1 MIKCASLC
9 DLSSLKL
16 LFHFIQFVVFVL
28 DITIKVFTCM
38 AYVLLL
44 NQFSHINYT
53 KIFFIS
59 EVKCDDI
66 IIIIFITKH
75 TCVKSS

>member
-1 MIKCASLC
+1 
-9 DLSSLKL
+9 
-16 LFHFIQFVVFVL
+16 
-28 DITIKVFTCM
+28 M